1 MCVCVCV
8 VCCVYEGVRVCV
20 CCVCVREGVRVCV
33 RVCVCESVWL
43 VEKFLVSSWGGVR
56 YRAGTSKSRP
66 YDYKC
71 INTLYMYMYMH
82 KVHVPSL
89 VHCLGQR

>member
-1 MCVCVCV
+1 MCACVCVS
-8 VCCVYEGVRVCV
+8 VCACLS
-20 CCVCVREGVRVCV
+20 
-33 RVCVCESVWL
+33 VCEKESVCDQWL

-56 YRAGTSKSRP
+56 YRAGTSRLRAH
-66 YDYKC
+66 DYKC
-71 INTLYMYMYMH
+71 INTYSCTCNTLCMYMYMH